1 MKKIAI
7 LILLSSIWI
16 SSFAQV
22 PDVTVTNPVP
32 SSGVNINNQS
42 QRWSN
47 LTAYGRFFP
56 PTFANNTAFV
66 AAGGKNLTSIYYN
79 TTIGKLIIS
88 KQGGTY
94 DTVAVGSV
102 DLSGYVKLSPSSV
115 QLGNINVSGNI
126 RGGFL
131 GLANAPTTETSPTPQ
146 ILTRDTT
153 TGEVKALD
161 GTGFA
166 SNFIQNQNFGAQTAN
181 SWITGTYRSGTVTD
195 YTRMQPDGHYSNTS
209 TDGSFLG
216 ASNLSIA
223 NAADNIKMQF
233 FKDNFLFVK
242 DGFAQTIKPFQG
254 TITANRN
261 IEFPDASGTVALTT
275 DGIQNQDAVIQT
287 AKFRINGLGTMGGA
301 TFNDGTNDAGTIIQ
315 PFTFNASLNALPHMV
330 ITSTSANAGVRLHL
344 QPKGYIQ
351 NGLQAKTDW
360 MFDEFEADPNN
371 YRLFNVLTRTGTT
384 SGLLS
389 TNGVA
394 FLGVK
399 GRGNQQSIY
408 PALHIG
414 FNDDSDSPLN
424 LYFFDTT
431 DNTWR
436 APMRGMWRTAVNFTT
451 GDYIIWGNRMY
462 VAASTGTSGATAPV
476 HTSGTVSDGGVSW
489 TYVKAAGVANFK
501 ATSVLGL
508 NSDLPKFALPNTK
521 TQISRE
527 VSVWNGAPI
536 RWLNSSN
543 VQQFEQVVDAGTSDF
558 YTRNI
563 VNGEYIRMNGAGGI
577 DINGVVTMTNPIVGT
592 QAAADNSTKAA
603 STAYVTSAVALTK
616 LEAELTKTA
625 NYTITTADLDG
636 SGRLVLYADATS
648 GAITITLPTVA
659 NLSGRVVTIIKTD
672 ASANVVTVQG
682 VTQNINGA
690 ATYTITPQYNSAEFR
705 ARTGGQYYA
714 R

>member
-1 MKKIAI
+1 MRKLLLLL
-7 LILLSSIWI
+7 LILTGLGANAQSWTSFGTGAIQRRIVGSDTTYRWVGSSVGTYI
-16 SSFAQV
+16 
-22 PDVTVTNPVP
+22 
-32 SSGVNINNQS
+32 
-42 QRWSN
+42 
-47 LTAYGRFFP
+47 YGRSEWKYNQL
-56 PTFANNTAFV
+56 FAPIT
-66 AAGGKNLTSIYYN
+66 
-79 TTIGKLIIS
+79 
-88 KQGGTY
+88 
-94 DTVAVGSV
+94 GSTN
-102 DLSGYVKLSPSSV
+102 Y
-115 QLGNINVSGNI
+115 
-126 RGGFL
+126 
-131 GLANAPTTETSPTPQ
+131 
-146 ILTRDTT
+146 
-153 TGEVKALD
+153 
-161 GTGFA
+161 
-166 SNFIQNQNFGAQTAN
+166 IQNQNASAQTAN
-181 SWITGTYRSGTVTD
+181 SWISGNYKSGASTNT
-195 YTRMQPDGHYSNTS
+195 TTQQPDGYYSNTA

-242 DGFAQTIKPFQG
+242 DGFAQTIRPYQG
-254 TITANRN
+254 TLTDNRI

-275 DGIQNQDAVIQT
+275 DGIQNQDATLQT
-287 AKFRINGLGTMGGA
+287 AKFRIDGLGTMGGA
-301 TFNDGTNDAGTIIQ
+301 TFNDGTNDAGTIIK
-315 PFTFNASLNALPHMV
+315 PFTFNASLNALPHLVM
-330 ITSTSANAGVRLHL
+330 TSTSPTAGVRLHL
-344 QPKGYIQ
+344 QPSGYIQ

-360 MFDEFEADPNN
+360 MFDTFEEDPNN

-462 VAASTGTSGATAPV
+462 LAASTGTSGATAPV

-508 NSDLPKFALPNTK
+508 NSDLPKFGLPNTK

-527 VSVWNGAPI
+527 VSVWNGSPI
-536 RWLNSSN
+536 RYLNASN
-543 VQQFEQVVDAGTSDF
+543 VQQFEQVVDATTSDL

-577 DINGVVTMTNPIVGT
+577 DVN
-592 QAAADNSTKAA
+592 
-603 STAYVTSAVALTK
+603 
-616 LEAELTKTA
+616 
-625 NYTITTADLDG
+625 TT
-636 SGRLVLYADATS
+636 V
-648 GAITITLPTVA
+648 
-659 NLSGRVVTIIKTD
+659 K
-672 ASANVVTVQG
+672 ASANDGTPTALVRNQDLSTTKKLTTSGTGIATTISVAHGLIGITSSNSIVASANTAASGGYNYIDIDATNVNFYYTVAPAAGTNNLIYSVT
-682 VTQNINGA
+682 IK
-690 ATYTITPQYNSAEFR
+690 
-705 ARTGGQYYA
+705 
-714 R
+714 